1 MHHHFL
7 TAVVR
12 PHLLATVTALAL
24 VMSAE
29 AIAGADAVP
38 SHGDMAATIRSA
50 NLPCA
55 HVQSVDPAGENK
67 WAVRCNSGVFL
78 VERGEDGQYSVAKS
92 N

>member
-1 MHHHFL
+1 MNHHFL

-12 PHLLATVTALAL
+12 PHLLAIITAVAL
-24 VMSAE
+24 VVSAD
-29 AIAGADAVP
+29 AIADGVP

-55 HVQSVDPAGENK
+55 HVLAVDPAGENR
-67 WAVRCNSGVFL
+67 WAVRCNSEVF
-78 VERGEDGQYSVAKS
+78 VVTRGEDGQYAVAKP